1 MGTLLVLRRMSL
13 MGDTMAHA
21 VLPGAAI
28 GFALAGFSLPAMG
41 AGGLAA
47 ALLVALLAGWVAQV
61 TTQRE
66 DASFAAFYLIALA
79 AGVLI
84 VSLHG
89 TPVDLMHVLF
99 GSILAV
105 DDSALIGVAAVASLT
120 LLAVAALYRPLL
132 VASVDPGFLRS
143 VGGAERTLHFV
154 FLGLVVLNLVAGF
167 QALGT
172 LMAVGLMMLPATAAR
187 FWAHEVWSLAGVA
200 TLIALASAAGGLLLS
215 YHLQLPSG
223 PAIVLLAGAG
233 YIVSFLAGRHDS
245 LLARRLAL
253 HAHRVA

>member
-1 MGTLLVLRRMSL
+1 MKRR
-13 MGDTMAHA
+13 
-21 VLPGAAI
+21 
-28 GFALAGFSLPAMG
+28 
-41 AGGLAA
+41 A
-47 ALLVALLAGWVAQV
+47 ALL
-61 TTQRE
+61 
-66 DASFAAFYLIALA
+66 ALA

-105 DDSALIGVAAVASLT
+105 DDGALIGVATVASLT